1 MKPVYERILVQK
13 STEKDHVVGVM
24 FGQEIGKKPDTHWHH
39 FTLKETQDLIHALR
53 HGLESYKLGHT
64 WWVSQKESDD

>member
-39 FTLKETQDLIHALR
+39 FTEEETEVFIDALSKALQKSR
-53 HGLESYKLGHT
+53 HGHT
-64 WWVSQKESDD
+64 WYVSGSSYA